1 MKENLKSL
9 NEEMAQRREEFL
21 STIPADIRKIVLD
34 EAQKLARSGITR
46 KAVQVGMTAPD
57 FLLPEAR
64 GRQVRLSERWREGP
78 VVLSFYRGGWC
89 PYCNL
94 QLSALQRVLPDIHA
108 TGANLIAVSPQSPDN
123 SLSTA
128 EKLHLAFDVLSDRED
143 RVAREYGL
151 VFEVSEP
158 LRNIYRDWGIDLPS
172 WNKEN
177 SWELPVPATYV
188 IDRNSVVVAAHID
201 TDYTRRMEPSDIL
214 SALTQMGR

>member
-1 MKENLKSL
+1 MQENLKSL
-9 NEEMAQRREEFL
+9 NEEMAQRKEEFL
-21 STIPADIRKIVLD
+21 SMIPADIRKIVMD
-34 EAQKLARSGITR
+34 EAQKLAGSGITQN
-46 KAVQVGMTAPD
+46 AVRVGMTAPD

-64 GRQVRLSERWREGP
+64 GRQVRLSDRWREGP

-94 QLSALQRVLPDIHA
+94 QLAALQRVLPDIQS
-108 TGANLIAVSPQSPDN
+108 TGATLIAVSPQSPDN

-172 WNKEN
+172 WNREN

-188 IDRNSVVVAAHID
+188 IDRNGVIVAAHID

-214 SALTQMGR
+214 SALKHIGR